1 MMPHEAKIAMRALI
15 DGFIPLKG
23 RLKWPNR
30 TFSIPTS
37 GIWGNVTFMGG
48 DGFIAGLS
56 SNPLTRHTG
65 VLSIQLLDREGNGEA
80 ELSMMADALGNHLSY
95 YQYQGLE
102 LLAYSR
108 IEVGSTDNGF
118 FQMNINVPYR
128 VN

>member
-1 MMPHEAKIAMRALI
+1 MTPHEAKTAMRALI
-15 DGFIPLKG
+15 DSFAPLKG
-23 RLKWPNR
+23 FLKWPNR
-30 TFSIPTS
+30 AFSIPAS

-56 SNPLTRHTG
+56 DNPLTRHTG
-65 VLSIQLLDREGNGEA
+65 ILSIQLFDRESNGEA
-80 ELSMMADALGNHLSY
+80 GLSMMADALGNHLSY
-95 YQYQGLE
+95 HQYQGLE